1 MAEEAGETGPA
12 TGPAMGPGEGAAGP
26 VVEGPAGAAPDL
38 TPGPAAGSA
47 AGSDALA
54 TAATPPDG
62 LGDEAWAIVEGA
74 QRMLEAGGPVAA
86 LLLGLSVV
94 ALTLILWKLW
104 HLRCARPAP
113 CPALREGVGLWRA
126 GSGAAALA
134 ALRRGRSLP
143 ARLSAEVVAD
153 LHAGRPE
160 ARVREDAWR
169 RASDRIEELRA
180 WTRPLELIG
189 ALAPLLGLFGTVLG
203 MIAAFSRLAEA
214 GARVDPSV
222 LSGGIWEALLTTA
235 IGLAVAMPTVAAVTW
250 FERRIERCAQAVES
264 AFAAIFAAAPEEY
277 REVRHEPWRA
287 AAE

>member
-1 MAEEAGETGPA
+1 MADEAGVIGSA
-12 TGPAMGPGEGAAGP
+12 TGSATGSGKGAAGP

-38 TPGPAAGSA
+38 AAA
-47 AGSDALA
+47 APPQGGLA
-54 TAATPPDG
+54 DQARAM
-62 LGDEAWAIVEGA
+62 LEGA